1 MVYSM
6 FQSMKSMVALLR
18 HSFPPHPRRLCV
30 VRTQCSVSPI
40 KEKRLAPAPPSR
52 NLHII
57 FPGRGNMSGDMHYNR
72 MAVCEYAQRY
82 GRCIRCNPRRTTNRP
97 HVRCAAP
104 AVLPAYPARS
114 MSNPRRTT
122 NRPPRSMCS
131 PRCATSLPGAFLGNP
146 RYFPGRRA
154 VPLCLRQ
161 AKRASGDSLACSHPQ
176 GGIT

>member
-1 MVYSM
+1 MVCSM
-6 FQSMKSMVALLR
+6 FQSMKRMVAGVAVSGSGPGPADDAIACQGVPTEPPPALLR
-18 HSFPPHPRRLCV
+18 HSCPPHPRRLCV

-57 FPGRGNMSGDMHYNR
+57 FPGRGNMSGDMHYNS

-82 GRCIRCNPRRTTNRP
+82 GRCIRCGPRR
-97 HVRCAAP
+97 
-104 AVLPAYPARS
+104 
-114 MSNPRRTT
+114 
-122 NRPPRSMCS
+122 
-131 PRCATSLPGAFLGNP
+131 ATSLPGAFLGNP

-154 VPLCLRQ
+154 IPPCWRQ
-161 AKRASGDSLACSHPQ
+161 AKRASGDSPACPHPQ